1 MKLPKLIVAIVLMAI
16 TAGTAWSQ
24 EGAGKGSPVKPL
36 PSAGQIG
43 SRSAP
48 PAFASGDL
56 TMAEAL
62 SRTLKQN
69 QSLASFAEEIRARD
83 AAALQ
88 AGLLPN
94 PELGVDVENFG
105 GENELE
111 SFDGA
116 ETTIAL
122 SQLLE
127 LGGKRGKRRQVATL
141 EKELSVWDYE
151 SRKLEVLSG
160 AAKTFIALLTA
171 QHQVAQ
177 LEESVRLFEKTLAA
191 VSERVGAGKV
201 SPVEEVRAR
210 VALATARTAA
220 EQARRGRQAAR
231 ARLSAYW
238 GESRPQ
244 FERAVGDLSAI
255 AALPEVNAIFDL
267 LTKNPDLA
275 RWRTEIDQREAD
287 LALARSK
294 AVPDVTVSAG
304 VRNYRETDSNAFV
317 AGITLPLPLFDRN
330 QGGVG
335 EAAAKLDKARRE
347 RQAAQ
352 TTMHAELAEAW
363 ENLAAAHTTVTTL
376 RNDIL
381 PGAQR
386 AFDSVQNGY
395 REGKFDF
402 LQLLDA
408 QRTLFEVKG
417 QYVEALSAYHLS
429 RTEIERLIGLPLQTV
444 AGATDQNT
452 QEVN

>member
-1 MKLPKLIVAIVLMAI
+1 M
-16 TAGTAWSQ
+16 
-24 EGAGKGSPVKPL
+24 

-220 EQARRGRQAAR
+220 EQARR
-231 ARLSAYW
+231 
-238 GESRPQ
+238 
-244 FERAVGDLSAI
+244 
-255 AALPEVNAIFDL
+255 
-267 LTKNPDLA
+267 
-275 RWRTEIDQREAD
+275 
-287 LALARSK
+287 
-294 AVPDVTVSAG
+294 
-304 VRNYRETDSNAFV
+304 
-317 AGITLPLPLFDRN
+317 
-330 QGGVG
+330 
-335 EAAAKLDKARRE
+335 
-347 RQAAQ
+347 
-352 TTMHAELAEAW
+352 
-363 ENLAAAHTTVTTL
+363 
-376 RNDIL
+376 
-381 PGAQR
+381 
-386 AFDSVQNGY
+386 
-395 REGKFDF
+395 
-402 LQLLDA
+402 
-408 QRTLFEVKG
+408 
-417 QYVEALSAYHLS
+417 
-429 RTEIERLIGLPLQTV
+429 
-444 AGATDQNT
+444 
-452 QEVN
+452 